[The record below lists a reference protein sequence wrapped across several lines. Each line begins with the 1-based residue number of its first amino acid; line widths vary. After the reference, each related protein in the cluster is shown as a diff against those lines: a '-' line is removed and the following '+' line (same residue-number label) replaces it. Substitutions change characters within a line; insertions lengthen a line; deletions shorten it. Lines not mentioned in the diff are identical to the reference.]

1 MKNII
6 LEKAAKGIPS
16 IGTFSHL
23 KSSVM
28 IDALAYTEL
37 DYIILDM
44 EHAPLGTNEAD
55 ELVALAAARGFSPVV
70 RINTIERSA
79 VLKALDSGAHGIIV
93 PNLKTIEEA
102 KQLVEWGKYAPEGER
117 GFCPTRDVAW
127 GAAPQFEGGMVSY
140 MKYCNENTLIL
151 PQCETKECVEIV
163 DEVAALPGIGGL
175 FIGPMDLSINL
186 GVPGQFDEPVFKE
199 AVAKTVAACKKH
211 GKLSMGFA
219 GNADLANAYI
229 KEGYSSVAYGVDIM
243 MLQGAYAQ
251 ALKDIDI

>member
-229 KEGYSSVAYGVDIM
+229 KE
-243 MLQGAYAQ
+243 
-251 ALKDIDI
+251 